1 MRAHM
6 YYNTPDDPSTGD
18 SGGTTTPPQ
27 DTTPPT
33 DDPGRTDTDTI
44 PKKKAE

>member
-1 MRAHM
+1 MRAQW
-6 YYNTPDDPSTGD
+6 YFNIPDDDSTSDD
-18 SGGTTTPPQ
+18 SGGTTPPA
-27 DTTPPT
+27 DN

>member
-1 MRAHM
+1 MRERWFF
-6 YYNTPDDPSTGD
+6 NDTEGTSTGD
-18 SGGTTTPPQ
+18 SGGTTTNP
-27 DTTPPT
+27 DTTPTT

>member
-1 MRAHM
+1 MRAQW
-6 YYNTPDDPSTGD
+6 YFNIPDDDSTTD
-18 SGGTTTPPQ
+18 NSGGTTPPP
-27 DTTPPT
+27 DN